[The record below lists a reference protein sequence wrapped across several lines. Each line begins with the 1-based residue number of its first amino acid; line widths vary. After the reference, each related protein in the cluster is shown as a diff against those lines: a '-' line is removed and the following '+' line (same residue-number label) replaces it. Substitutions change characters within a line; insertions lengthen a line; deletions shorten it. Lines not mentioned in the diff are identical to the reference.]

1 MSLSGLLPLLG
12 QTEQFSGLINSLK
25 SPRGQAAAIA
35 PDPATEAT
43 IATLWREIDAPVFV
57 LTPNPES
64 ARKLHDRLFTWLGD
78 SAPIF
83 HFAESED
90 IPFERYVPD
99 LGASHQ
105 RIRTLAA
112 LRGEIKNARQPLV
125 ISSVSAASQATLERA
140 AFDGST
146 HSLSVRDRI
155 NLDEQIKTW
164 LAMGYSHEPTVEV
177 PGTMSRRGGILDIFP
192 VSRDF
197 PIRIELFDDE
207 IESIRSFNPATQ
219 RSSRKMR
226 NITIPPARETLPL
239 LADQDRVQEILGK
252 MDLLGTSEEAQ
263 RRIPSEL
270 GQALAGE
277 TVDEISFYAG
287 FFNFGNIFDY
297 LPT

>member
-146 HSLSVRDRI
+146 H
-155 NLDEQIKTW
+155 
-164 LAMGYSHEPTVEV
+164 
-177 PGTMSRRGGILDIFP
+177 
-192 VSRDF
+192 
-197 PIRIELFDDE
+197 
-207 IESIRSFNPATQ
+207 
-219 RSSRKMR
+219 
-226 NITIPPARETLPL
+226 
-239 LADQDRVQEILGK
+239 
-252 MDLLGTSEEAQ
+252 
-263 RRIPSEL
+263 
-270 GQALAGE
+270 
-277 TVDEISFYAG
+277 
-287 FFNFGNIFDY
+287 
-297 LPT
+297 